1 MLDERKE
8 KILAAIVT
16 DFIETAEPVGSRTIS
31 KKYDIGFSSATIRNE
46 MSDLEDMGYIVQP
59 HTSAGRIPTDIGY
72 RYYVDR
78 LMFRTRRSYT
88 EEKQLNAYIRSQAS
102 MDNERMHAILK
113 RMADVT
119 GYTAM
124 LVIPEADVTKPL
136 LSMLELIYLMP
147 ERGLMVVVTDDE
159 RVEQR
164 LIDLPKGFGPK
175 ELNMVNGVLSHY
187 LRGLSVAHWHRPL
200 IEFLIDQMG
209 TASAFVHDLLDI
221 LNEILS
227 RRQQKQ
233 VMVEGTLNVL
243 SYAEFQDIELLR
255 PLLMAFGNEDDIAG
269 FFTNMPEK
277 GITIRIGDENTS
289 AEINGCSMVVGNYSI
304 GKNVGHLA
312 LIGPK
317 RMNYIECVAMVEA
330 VLSGLEQVYTRLE
343 KSDARKNALSTVV
356 AHDGDWTRCSEL
368 AIFKRKY

>member
-46 MSDLEDMGYIVQP
+46 MSDLEEMGYIVQP

-78 LMFRTRRSYT
+78 LMFRTQRSYV
-88 EEKQLNAYIRSQAS
+88 EEQKLYSYIRSQAS
-102 MDNERMHAILK
+102 MDDERMHAILK

-147 ERGLMVVVTDDE
+147 GRGLMVVVTDDE

-164 LIDLPKGFGPK
+164 LFDLPKGFGRK

-209 TASAFVHDLLDI
+209 TASTFVHELLDI

-233 VMVEGTLNVL
+233 VMIEGTLNVL
-243 SYAEFQDIELLR
+243 SFAEFQDIDLLR
-255 PLLMAFGNEDDIAG
+255 PLLMAFGNDDHVAT
-269 FFTNMPEK
+269 FFRNMPEK

-289 AEINGCSMVVGNYSI
+289 SEINGCSMVVGNYSV

-317 RMNYIECVAMVEA
+317 RMNYIESVAMVEA
-330 VLSGLEQVYTRLE
+330 ALSGFEQLFTRLE
-343 KSDARKNALSTVV
+343 KNDARKNALSTVV
-356 AHDGDWTRCSEL
+356 AHDGNWSHCSEI
-368 AIFKRKY
+368 AIFKKKY

>member
-16 DFIETAEPVGSRTIS
+16 DFIETGEPVGSRTIS

-46 MSDLEDMGYIVQP
+46 MSDLEDMGFIIQP

-78 LMFRTRRSYT
+78 LMFRTRRSYKD
-88 EEKQLNAYIRSQAS
+88 EKALNAYICAQSS
-102 MDNERMHAILK
+102 LDDERMHAVLR
-113 RMADVT
+113 RMAEVT

-124 LVIPEADVTKPL
+124 LLVPEAEITKPL
-136 LSMLELIYLMP
+136 LSMLDLIYLMP

-164 LIDLPKGFGPK
+164 LIDLPEGFGPK
-175 ELNMVNGVLSHY
+175 ELNVVNGVLSHY

-200 IEFLIDQMG
+200 IEFLVDQMG
-209 TASAFVHDLLDI
+209 TASTFVHDLLDI

-233 VMVEGTLNVL
+233 VIVEGSLNVL
-243 SYAEFQDIELLR
+243 SFAEFQDVHLLK
-255 PLLMAFGNEDDIAG
+255 PLLQALGNEDAVAS
-269 FFTNMPEK
+269 FFMNLPEK
-277 GITIRIGDENTS
+277 GLTIRIGDENS
-289 AEINGCSMVVGNYSI
+289 SPEINACSMVVGNYSV

-330 VLSGLEQVYTRLE
+330 VLSGFEQLYARLE
-343 KSDARKNALSTVV
+343 KNEARKNALSTVV
-356 AHDGDWTRCSEL
+356 AHDGDWAGCSEL
-368 AIFKRKY
+368 AIFNEKY

>member
-46 MSDLEDMGYIVQP
+46 MSDLEEMGYIVQP
-59 HTSAGRIPTDIGY
+59 HTSAGRIPTDVGY

-78 LMFRTRRSYT
+78 LMFRVPRSYKA
-88 EEKQLNAYIRSQAS
+88 EKALNTYIRSQAS
-102 MDNERMHAILK
+102 LDESRMRAVLK
-113 RMADVT
+113 QMAEVT

-124 LVIPEADVTKPL
+124 LLVPEAEITKPL
-136 LSMLELIYLMP
+136 LSMLDLIYLMP

-159 RVEQR
+159 RVEER
-164 LIDLPKGFGPK
+164 LIDLPEGFGPK
-175 ELNMVNGVLSHY
+175 ELNVVNGVLSHY

-200 IEFLIDQMG
+200 IEFLVDQMG
-209 TASAFVHDLLDI
+209 TASGFVHELLDI

-233 VMVEGTLNVL
+233 VIVEGALNVL
-243 SYAEFQDIELLR
+243 SFAEFQDVALLK
-255 PLLMAFGNEDDIAG
+255 PLLMAFGNDDAVAD
-269 FFTNMPEK
+269 FFVNMPAK
-277 GITIRIGDENTS
+277 GLTVRIGDENS
-289 AEINGCSMVVGNYSI
+289 SPAIGACSMVVGNYSV

-330 VLSGLEQVYTRLE
+330 VLSGFEQLFMKLE
-343 KSDARKNALSTVV
+343 KNEARKNALSTVV
-356 AHDGDWTRCSEL
+356 AHDGDWSGCSEL
-368 AIFKRKY
+368 AIFKEKY

>member
-16 DFIETAEPVGSRTIS
+16 DFIDTAEPVGSRTIS

-46 MSDLEDMGYIVQP
+46 MSDLEEMGYIVQP
-59 HTSAGRIPTDIGY
+59 HTSAGRIPTDVGY

-78 LMFRTRRSYT
+78 LMFRAQRSYSD
-88 EEKQLNAYIRSQAS
+88 EKQLYDYIRSQAS
-102 MDNERMHAILK
+102 LDGERMHAILK
-113 RMADVT
+113 HMADVT

-124 LVIPEADVTKPL
+124 LVVPEAEITKPL
-136 LSMLELIYLMP
+136 LSMLDLIYLMP

-164 LIDLPKGFGPK
+164 LIDLPEGFGPK
-175 ELNMVNGVLSHY
+175 ELNVVNGVLSHY

-200 IEFLIDQMG
+200 IEFLVDQMG
-209 TASAFVHDLLDI
+209 TASSFVHDLLDI

-227 RRQQKQ
+227 RRQQKE
-233 VMVEGTLNVL
+233 VIVEGALNML
-243 SYAEFQDIELLR
+243 SFAEFQDLELLR
-255 PLLMAFGNEDDIAG
+255 SLLRAFSDDDEVAT
-269 FFTNMPEK
+269 FFDNLPEK
-277 GITIRIGDENTS
+277 GLTIRIGDENS
-289 AEINGCSMVVGNYSI
+289 ASEISACSMVVGSYSV

-317 RMNYIECVAMVEA
+317 RMNYIKCVAMVEA
-330 VLSGLEQVYTRLE
+330 VLSGFEQLFTRLE
-343 KSDARKNALSTVV
+343 KNEARKNALSTVV
-356 AHDGDWTRCSEL
+356 AHDGDWQSSAGL
-368 AIFKRKY
+368 AIFEEKY

>member
-46 MSDLEDMGYIVQP
+46 MSDLEEMGYIVQP
-59 HTSAGRIPTDIGY
+59 HTSAGRIPTDVGY

-78 LMFRTRRSYT
+78 LMFRVPRSYKA
-88 EEKQLNAYIRSQAS
+88 EKALNTYIRSQAS
-102 MDNERMHAILK
+102 LDESRMRAVLK
-113 RMADVT
+113 QMAEVT

-124 LVIPEADVTKPL
+124 LLVPEAEITKPL
-136 LSMLELIYLMP
+136 LSMLDLIYLMP

-159 RVEQR
+159 RVEER
-164 LIDLPKGFGPK
+164 LIDLPEGFGPK
-175 ELNMVNGVLSHY
+175 ELNVVNGVLSHY

-200 IEFLIDQMG
+200 IEFLVDQMG
-209 TASAFVHDLLDI
+209 TASGFVHELLDI

-233 VMVEGTLNVL
+233 VIVEGALNVL
-243 SYAEFQDIELLR
+243 SFAEFQDVALLK
-255 PLLMAFGNEDDIAG
+255 PLLMAFGNDDAVAD
-269 FFTNMPEK
+269 FFVNMPAK
-277 GITIRIGDENTS
+277 GLTVRIGDENS
-289 AEINGCSMVVGNYSI
+289 SPAIGACSMVVGNYSV

-330 VLSGLEQVYTRLE
+330 VLSGFEHLFMKLE
-343 KSDARKNALSTVV
+343 KNEARKNALSTVV
-356 AHDGDWTRCSEL
+356 AHDGDWSGCSEL
-368 AIFKRKY
+368 AIFKEKY